1 MGKLT
6 CCEKLK
12 QFNSSRNS
20 VADLQLMLSM
30 WKLKSPRMTT
40 EGDIAQS
47 WVRKCE
53 KSERKVGFGL
63 EGAVDNGSDER
74 TGTRE
79 FEGEMFKRQ
88 GGSDRDGYFNVL
100 SVNSGNA
107 TCPSLS
113 TWFVCVGESCW
124 CDLVE

>member
-1 MGKLT
+1 
-6 CCEKLK
+6 
-12 QFNSSRNS
+12 
-20 VADLQLMLSM
+20 
-30 WKLKSPRMTT
+30 MTT

-47 WVRKCE
+47 WVRTCE
-53 KSERKVGFGL
+53 KSERKEGFGL
-63 EGAVDNGSDER
+63 GGAVDNRSDER

-124 CDLVE
+124 CDLVKCEVVQGFVPGFSDAEEVQFVVSDEFIQDESFIA